1 MGLLLA
7 RTDCVRDGKRFLF
20 AISKST
26 VFSYISAW
34 IKTEKEIEKLKLKR
48 NKNVAGLKK
57 L

>member
-7 RTDCVRDGKRFLF
+7 RIDCVRDGKRFLF

-26 VFSYISAW
+26 VFSYSAW
-34 IKTEKEIEKLKLKR
+34 IKTEKEIEKLKVKR

-57 L
+57 P